1 MSDLER
7 DAQNK
12 EDLADELDRVYLRH
26 MMHQYMQNYGDRL
39 LDEESKLPDTPE
51 SHPSASQLRRF
62 KHGLRREAKKS
73 NIPIR
78 KIPRKFVPLVAVM
91 IALLTV
97 SVITAGAHKLNLFSF
112 IRIPSTFW
120 TEYGS
125 RDTFGQAFHFGYIP
139 DGFVE
144 SAYEANEDV
153 LQIYY
158 VNNADKNYFFH
169 VSIYRY
175 SQRLFGDSEDFDA
188 IQPTEVNET
197 SAEMNETSAEMIE
210 KDGIIS
216 IAWIDSQSGYSYM
229 LSSTL
234 DQNEVMKIAKNIS
247 SN

>member
-12 EDLADELDRVYLRH
+12 EYLADELDRVYLRH

-51 SHPSASQLRRF
+51 SHPSASQLRRL
-62 KHGLRREAKKS
+62 KRGLRREAKKS

-97 SVITAGAHKLNLFSF
+97 SVITAGAYKLNLFSF
-112 IRIPSTFW
+112 LRIPNTTW

-125 RDTFGQAFHFGYIP
+125 KDTFGQVFHFGYIP

-144 SAYEANEDV
+144 SAHETNEDIV
-153 LQIYY
+153 QIMYIDST
-158 VNNADKNYFFH
+158 DKTRYFN
-169 VSIYRY
+169 VSIYRNA
-175 SQRLFGDSEDFDA
+175 QRLYADSENYDLITPLKIGEF
-188 IQPTEVNET
+188 
-197 SAEMNETSAEMIE
+197 SAEMVK
-210 KDGIIS
+210 KDSIIS
-216 IAWIDSQSGYSYM
+216 ITWIDSHTGFTY
-229 LSSTL
+229 LLTSSL
-234 DQNEVMKIAKNIS
+234 EENEAIKIAENIS

>member
-39 LDEESKLPDTPE
+39 LDEESQLPDTPE
-51 SHPSASQLRRF
+51 SHPSASQLRRL
-62 KHGLRREAKKS
+62 KRGLRHEAKKS

-112 IRIPSTFW
+112 IRIPSTSW

-125 RDTFGQAFHFGYIP
+125 QDTFGQVFRFGYIP

-144 SAYEANEDV
+144 STHEVNEDAI
-153 LQIYY
+153 QIYY
-158 VNNADKNYFFH
+158 THADDKNQFFF
-169 VSIYRY
+169 VLIYKD
-175 SQRLFGDSEDFDA
+175 SHRLFSDTEDFDS
-188 IQPTEVNET
+188 IEPIEVGDV
-197 SAEMNETSAEMIE
+197 SAEIIV
-210 KDGIIS
+210 KDGVSS
-216 IAWIDSQSGYSYM
+216 IVWIDSQTGLTFM

-234 DQNEVMKIAKNIS
+234 DKNEAVKIAENIT

>member
-51 SHPSASQLRRF
+51 SHPSASQLRRL
-62 KHGLRREAKKS
+62 KRGLRREAKKS

-112 IRIPSTFW
+112 IRIPSTSW

-125 RDTFGQAFHFGYIP
+125 KETFGQVFRFGYIP

-144 SAYEANEDV
+144 SAHEVTEDAI
-153 LQIYY
+153 QIYY
-158 VNNADKNYFFH
+158 VDSTNKESYFILVIHQDF
-169 VSIYRY
+169 
-175 SQRLFGDSEDFDA
+175 QRLFADTEDLDSVEA
-188 IQPTEVNET
+188 TEVNGI
-197 SAEMNETSAEMIE
+197 AAEMIE
-210 KDGIIS
+210 KDGVIS
-216 IAWIDSQSGYSYM
+216 IAWVDNQSGISYL

-234 DQNEVMKIAKNIS
+234 DQNEVMKIAENIFS
-247 SN
+247 Y

>member
-7 DAQNK
+7 DTQHK

-51 SHPSASQLRRF
+51 SHPSASQLRRL
-62 KHGLRREAKKS
+62 KRGLRREAKKS

-97 SVITAGAHKLNLFSF
+97 SVITAGAYKLNLFSF
-112 IRIPSTFW
+112 LRIPSTSW

-125 RDTFGQAFHFGYIP
+125 KDAFGQVFRFGYIP

-144 SAYEANEDV
+144 PAHETNEDIV
-153 LQIYY
+153 QIMYIDST
-158 VNNADKNYFFH
+158 DKTRYFNI
-169 VSIYRY
+169 SIYRNT
-175 SQRLFGDSEDFDA
+175 QRLYADSENYDLITPLKIGEF
-188 IQPTEVNET
+188 
-197 SAEMNETSAEMIE
+197 SAEMVK
-210 KDGIIS
+210 KDSIIS
-216 IAWIDSQSGYSYM
+216 ITWIDSHTGFTY
-229 LSSTL
+229 LLTSSL
-234 DQNEVMKIAKNIS
+234 EENEAIKIAENIS

>member
-12 EDLADELDRVYLRH
+12 EDLAEELDRVYLRH

-51 SHPSASQLRRF
+51 SHPSVSQLRRL
-62 KHGLRREAKKS
+62 KRGLRREAKKS

-91 IALLTV
+91 IALLTI
-97 SVITAGAHKLNLFSF
+97 SVITAGAYKLNLFSF
-112 IRIPSTFW
+112 LRIPSTSW

-125 RDTFGQAFHFGYIP
+125 KETFGQVFHFGYIP

-144 SAYEANEDV
+144 SAHEFNQGMV
-153 LQIYY
+153 QIYY
-158 VNNADKNYFFH
+158 THAEDKDQFFFVLISKDSNRVFADTEDID
-169 VSIYRY
+169 SIE
-175 SQRLFGDSEDFDA
+175 S
-188 IQPTEVNET
+188 TEVSGT
-197 SAEMNETSAEMIE
+197 PAEITKKNGVS
-210 KDGIIS
+210 S
-216 IAWIDSQSGYSYM
+216 IVWIDSQTGLTYT

-234 DQNEVMKIAKNIS
+234 DQGEIIKIAENIS

>member
-39 LDEESKLPDTPE
+39 LDEESQLPDTPE
-51 SHPSASQLRRF
+51 SHPSASQLRRL
-62 KHGLRREAKKS
+62 KRGLRREAKKS

-97 SVITAGAHKLNLFSF
+97 SVITAGAYKLNLFSF
-112 IRIPSTFW
+112 LRIPSTSW

-125 RDTFGQAFHFGYIP
+125 KETFGQVFRFGYIP

-144 SAYEANEDV
+144 LAHEVNEDAV
-153 LQIYY
+153 QIYY
-158 VNNADKNYFFH
+158 VDSTNKENYFVLVIHREF
-169 VSIYRY
+169 
-175 SQRLFGDSEDFDA
+175 QRLFADTED
-188 IQPTEVNET
+188 IEHIEVSEVNGIT
-197 SAEMNETSAEMIE
+197 AEMIE
-210 KDGIIS
+210 KDGVIS
-216 IAWIDSQSGYSYM
+216 IVWIDNQSGVSYI

-234 DQNEVMKIAKNIS
+234 DRNEVMKIAENIS

>member
-7 DAQNK
+7 DTQHK

-51 SHPSASQLRRF
+51 SHPSASQLRRL
-62 KHGLRREAKKS
+62 KRGLRREAKKS

-97 SVITAGAHKLNLFSF
+97 SVITAGAYKLNLFSF
-112 IRIPSTFW
+112 LRIPSTSW

-125 RDTFGQAFHFGYIP
+125 KDAFGQVFRFGYIP

-144 SAYEANEDV
+144 SAHETNEDIV
-153 LQIYY
+153 QIMYIDST
-158 VNNADKNYFFH
+158 DKTRYFNI
-169 VSIYRY
+169 SIYRNT
-175 SQRLFGDSEDFDA
+175 QRLYADSENYDLITPLKFG
-188 IQPTEVNET
+188 EF
-197 SAEMNETSAEMIE
+197 SAEMVNKVS
-210 KDGIIS
+210 IIS
-216 IAWIDSQSGYSYM
+216 ITWIDSHTGFTY
-229 LSSTL
+229 LLTSSL
-234 DQNEVMKIAKNIS
+234 EENEAIKIAENIS

>member
-7 DAQNK
+7 DAQHK

-51 SHPSASQLRRF
+51 SHPSASQLRRL
-62 KHGLRREAKKS
+62 KRGLRHEAKKS

-97 SVITAGAHKLNLFSF
+97 SVITAGAYKLNLFSF
-112 IRIPSTFW
+112 LRIPSTSW

-125 RDTFGQAFHFGYIP
+125 QDTFGQVFHFGYIP

-144 SAYEANEDV
+144 SAHEVTEDAI
-153 LQIYY
+153 QIYY
-158 VNNADKNYFFH
+158 VDSTNKENYFVLVIHREF
-169 VSIYRY
+169 
-175 SQRLFGDSEDFDA
+175 QRLFADTED
-188 IQPTEVNET
+188 IEHIEVSEVNGIT
-197 SAEMNETSAEMIE
+197 AEVIE
-210 KDGIIS
+210 KDGVIS
-216 IAWIDSQSGYSYM
+216 IAWVDNQSGISYL

-234 DQNEVMKIAKNIS
+234 DQNEVMKIAENIFS
-247 SN
+247 Y

>member
-26 MMHQYMQNYGDRL
+26 MMHQYMRNYGDRL

-51 SHPSASQLRRF
+51 SHPSASQLRRL
-62 KHGLRREAKKS
+62 KRGLRREAKKS

-97 SVITAGAHKLNLFSF
+97 SVITAGAYKLNLFSF
-112 IRIPSTFW
+112 LRIPSTSW

-125 RDTFGQAFHFGYIP
+125 KDTFGQAFHFGYIP

-144 SAYEANEDV
+144 SAHETNEDIV
-153 LQIYY
+153 QIMYIDST
-158 VNNADKNYFFH
+158 DKTRYFNI
-169 VSIYRY
+169 SIYRNT
-175 SQRLFGDSEDFDA
+175 QRLYADSENYDLITPLKIGEF
-188 IQPTEVNET
+188 
-197 SAEMNETSAEMIE
+197 SAEMVK
-210 KDGIIS
+210 KDSIIS
-216 IAWIDSQSGYSYM
+216 ITWIDSHTGFTY
-229 LSSTL
+229 LLTSSL
-234 DQNEVMKIAKNIS
+234 DENEAIKIAENIS

>member
-51 SHPSASQLRRF
+51 SHPSAAQLRRL
-62 KHGLRREAKKS
+62 KRGLRHEAKKS

-97 SVITAGAHKLNLFSF
+97 SVITAGAYKLNLFSF
-112 IRIPSTFW
+112 LRIPSTSW

-125 RDTFGQAFHFGYIP
+125 KETFGQVFRFGYIP

-144 SAYEANEDV
+144 SAHESNQGMV
-153 LQIYY
+153 QIYY
-158 VNNADKNYFFH
+158 THTEDKDQFFFVLISKDSNRVFADTEDID
-169 VSIYRY
+169 SI
-175 SQRLFGDSEDFDA
+175 EPA
-188 IQPTEVNET
+188 EVNGT
-197 SAEMNETSAEMIE
+197 PAEITKKNGVS
-210 KDGIIS
+210 S
-216 IAWIDSQSGYSYM
+216 IVWIDSQTGLTYT

-234 DQNEVMKIAKNIS
+234 DQGEIIKIAENIS

>member
-51 SHPSASQLRRF
+51 SHPSASQLRRL
-62 KHGLRREAKKS
+62 KRGLRHEAKKS

-112 IRIPSTFW
+112 IRISSTSW
-120 TEYGS
+120 TEYGAK
-125 RDTFGQAFHFGYIP
+125 DTFGQVFHFGYIP
-139 DGFVE
+139 DDFVE
-144 SAYEANEDV
+144 SAHETDEDTV
-153 LQIYY
+153 RIYY
-158 VNNADKNYFFH
+158 VDSTDKSRYFTLFVYH
-169 VSIYRY
+169 NT
-175 SQRLFGDSEDFDA
+175 QRLFADTENTDFIDSIEINDF
-188 IQPTEVNET
+188 P
-197 SAEMNETSAEMIE
+197 AEISGKN
-210 KDGIIS
+210 GIIS
-216 IAWIDSQSGYSYM
+216 IAWIDTQTGYTY
-229 LSSTL
+229 LLTSTL
-234 DQNEVMKIAKNIS
+234 DKNECIKIAENIS
-247 SN
+247 I

>member
-51 SHPSASQLRRF
+51 SHPSAAQLRRL
-62 KHGLRREAKKS
+62 KRGLRREAKKS

-112 IRIPSTFW
+112 IRIPSTTW

-125 RDTFGQAFHFGYIP
+125 KDAFGQVFRFGYIP

-144 SAYEANEDV
+144 SAYEVTEDAI
-153 LQIYY
+153 QIYY
-158 VNNADKNYFFH
+158 VDSTNKESYFILVIHQDF
-169 VSIYRY
+169 
-175 SQRLFGDSEDFDA
+175 QRLFADTEDLDSVEE
-188 IQPTEVNET
+188 TEVNGI
-197 SAEMNETSAEMIE
+197 AAEMIE
-210 KDGIIS
+210 KDGVIS
-216 IAWIDSQSGYSYM
+216 IAWVDNQSGISYL

-234 DQNEVMKIAKNIS
+234 DQNEVMKIAENIFS
-247 SN
+247 Y

>member
-51 SHPSASQLRRF
+51 SHPSASQLRRL
-62 KHGLRREAKKS
+62 KRGLRREAKKS

-97 SVITAGAHKLNLFSF
+97 SVITAGAYKLNLFSF
-112 IRIPSTFW
+112 LRIPSTSW

-125 RDTFGQAFHFGYIP
+125 QDTFGQVFRFGYIP
-139 DGFVE
+139 DDFVE
-144 SAYEANEDV
+144 SAHEVNEDAI
-153 LQIYY
+153 QIYY
-158 VNNADKNYFFH
+158 VDSTNKESYFILVIHQDFQRTFADT
-169 VSIYRY
+169 
-175 SQRLFGDSEDFDA
+175 EDLDNVEA
-188 IQPTEVNET
+188 TEVNGI
-197 SAEMNETSAEMIE
+197 AAEMIE
-210 KDGIIS
+210 KDGVIS
-216 IAWIDSQSGYSYM
+216 IAWVDNQSGISYL

-234 DQNEVMKIAKNIS
+234 DQNEVMKIAENIFS
-247 SN
+247 Y

>member
-12 EDLADELDRVYLRH
+12 EDLADELDRIYLRH

-51 SHPSASQLRRF
+51 SHPSAFQLRRL
-62 KHGLRREAKKS
+62 KRGLRREAKKS

-97 SVITAGAHKLNLFSF
+97 SVITAGAYKLNLFSF
-112 IRIPSTFW
+112 LRIPSTSW

-125 RDTFGQAFHFGYIP
+125 KETFGQVFRFGYIP

-144 SAYEANEDV
+144 LAHEVNEDAV
-153 LQIYY
+153 QIYY
-158 VNNADKNYFFH
+158 VDSTNKENYFVLVIHREF
-169 VSIYRY
+169 
-175 SQRLFGDSEDFDA
+175 QRLFADTED
-188 IQPTEVNET
+188 IEHIEVSEVNGIT
-197 SAEMNETSAEMIE
+197 AEVIE
-210 KDGIIS
+210 KDGVIS
-216 IAWIDSQSGYSYM
+216 IVWIDNQSGVSYI

-234 DQNEVMKIAKNIS
+234 DRNEVMKIAENIS

>member
-51 SHPSASQLRRF
+51 SHPSASQLRRL
-62 KHGLRREAKKS
+62 KRGLRREAKKS

-97 SVITAGAHKLNLFSF
+97 SVITAGAYKLNLFSF
-112 IRIPSTFW
+112 LRIPSTSW

-125 RDTFGQAFHFGYIP
+125 QDTFGQVFRFGYIP

-144 SAYEANEDV
+144 STHEVNEDAI
-153 LQIYY
+153 QIYY
-158 VNNADKNYFFH
+158 THADDKNQFFF
-169 VSIYRY
+169 VLIYRD
-175 SQRLFGDSEDFDA
+175 SHRLFSDTEDFDS
-188 IQPTEVNET
+188 IEPIEVGDV
-197 SAEMNETSAEMIE
+197 SAEIIV
-210 KDGIIS
+210 KDGVSS
-216 IAWIDSQSGYSYM
+216 IVWIDSQTGLIFM

-234 DQNEVMKIAKNIS
+234 DKNEAVKIAENIT